1 VPINASNFRTDVN
14 ANGAINATDV
24 SAVKASSGNSVP

>member
-1 VPINASNFRTDVN
+1 VSNFRADVF

-24 SAVKASSGNSVP
+24 SSVKLRSGTAIP